1 MRGHATG
8 RHRVVLHPVDADGRL
23 DGGNQHDH
31 ARLRHDQSVSGTARL
46 TFARS
51 TPTVRIMAEA
61 GLFIGWGQTVRGR
74 EAKGLQVFD
83 EGVEFWRRQQ
93 ASGAIESFEVVFLA
107 PHGGDLAGFLL
118 VRGSYEQIAAVRAN
132 AEFQRINARPRPCV
146 DGLGIID
153 ATLDDGLEPAIETFR
168 AVIAELA

>member
-1 MRGHATG
+1 
-8 RHRVVLHPVDADGRL
+8 
-23 DGGNQHDH
+23 
-31 ARLRHDQSVSGTARL
+31 
-46 TFARS
+46 
-51 TPTVRIMAEA
+51 MAEA

-83 EGVEFWRRQQ
+83 EGVQFWRGQQ

-118 VRGSYEQIAAVRAN
+118 VRGSFEQIAAVRAN
-132 AEFQRINARPRPCV
+132 AEFQRINTRAAAVV

-153 ATLDDGLEPAIETFR
+153 ATLDDGLEPAIEAFR
-168 AVIAELA
+168 TVIAELS

>member
-1 MRGHATG
+1 
-8 RHRVVLHPVDADGRL
+8 
-23 DGGNQHDH
+23 
-31 ARLRHDQSVSGTARL
+31 
-46 TFARS
+46 
-51 TPTVRIMAEA
+51 MAEA
-61 GLFIGWGQTVRGR
+61 GLFVGWGQTVRGR

-83 EGVEFWRRQQ
+83 EGVEFWLGQQ

-132 AEFQRINARPRPCV
+132 AEFQRINAHAAVV

-153 ATLDDGLEPAIETFR
+153 ATLDDGLRPAIEVPNGDR
-168 AVIAELA
+168 QLA

>member
-1 MRGHATG
+1 
-8 RHRVVLHPVDADGRL
+8 
-23 DGGNQHDH
+23 
-31 ARLRHDQSVSGTARL
+31 
-46 TFARS
+46 
-51 TPTVRIMAEA
+51 MAEA
-61 GLFIGWGQTVRGR
+61 GLFIGWGKTVRGR

-93 ASGAIESFEVVFLA
+93 ASGAIESFDVVFLA

-132 AEFQRINARPRPCV
+132 ADFQRINARAAAVV

-153 ATLDDGLEPAIETFR
+153 ATLDDGLEPAIEAFR

>member
-1 MRGHATG
+1 
-8 RHRVVLHPVDADGRL
+8 
-23 DGGNQHDH
+23 
-31 ARLRHDQSVSGTARL
+31 
-46 TFARS
+46 
-51 TPTVRIMAEA
+51 MAEA

-83 EGVEFWRRQQ
+83 EGVQFWRGQQ

-118 VRGSYEQIAAVRAN
+118 VRGSHEQIAAVRAN
-132 AEFQRINARPRPCV
+132 AEFQRINARAAAVV

-168 AVIAELA
+168 AVITELA